1 MLKEPNSLKWTYH
14 NKFDYHHDELTQSG
28 MRLFEIEEYEWKY
41 MLKSTRRRYI
51 CLHVGCWASPT
62 KPS

>member
-28 MRLFEIEEYEWKY
+28 MKLFEIEEY
-41 MLKSTRRRYI
+41 
-51 CLHVGCWASPT
+51 
-62 KPS
+62 